1 MAAGGAMKGG
11 CRKASFAHVEL
22 VIEVLSCVSGEP
34 TVLLSFGEI
43 TVPLGFRDVG
53 NVFCD

>member
-43 TVPLGFRDVG
+43 TVPLGFRDIG